1 LLLTAGYDHKLN
13 VLDVRERPLGENAIK
28 IKVSKAYKDI
38 ESANWHP
45 SLEHNF
51 VVSTESGAV
60 LGYDIRQPKLPIF
73 NI

>member
-1 LLLTAGYDHKLN
+1 

-28 IKVSKAYKDI
+28 IKVSKTYKDI

-51 VVSTESGAV
+51 VVTTESGAV
-60 LGYDIRQPKLPIF
+60 IGYDIR
-73 NI
+73 